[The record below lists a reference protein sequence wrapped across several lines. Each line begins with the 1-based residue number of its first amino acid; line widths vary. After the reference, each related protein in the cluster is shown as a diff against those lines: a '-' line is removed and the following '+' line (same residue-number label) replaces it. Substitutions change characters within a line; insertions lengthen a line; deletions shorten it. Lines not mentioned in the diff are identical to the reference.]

1 VSNLKYVDLFDL
13 LDKEPQAKTYFN
25 KLPENVKQQIQGQSK
40 NIDSFDSLRNYAET
54 QNRSNG

>member
-1 VSNLKYVDLFDL
+1 MKYVDLFDL